1 MRRLFR
7 SAQNLFLYLT
17 VLDSPMRCG
26 IGKSETEAAARMFLH
41 RVHRVHIPLK

>member
-17 VLDSPMRCG
+17 VLDSPMTCG
-26 IGKSETEAAARMFLH
+26 IGKSEAEAAARMFLH
-41 RVHRVHIPLK
+41 RVHIPPK